1 MLILAVLVI
10 QIKGYN
16 YINFLT
22 NQRKI
27 NFFSKKKMYKYIQS
41 RFYRSP
47 EVLLELEYWTAID
60 MWSLGCILVEMHC
73 GEALFN
79 GQNESDQI
87 VKIYQVLGPPPS
99 YMIERS
105 PKAKKWFTF
114 VGYDLSG
121 NKIYELKK
129 KVNSEK

>member
-1 MLILAVLVI
+1 
-10 QIKGYN
+10 
-16 YINFLT
+16 
-22 NQRKI
+22 
-27 NFFSKKKMYKYIQS
+27 MYKYIQS

-73 GEALFN
+73 GEPLFN

-87 VKIYQVLGPPPS
+87 VKIFQTLGPPPN

-105 PKAKKWFTF
+105 PKAKKWFTCI
-114 VGYDLSG
+114 GTDKNG
-121 NKIYELKK
+121 NKIYDIKK
-129 KVNSEK
+129 KV